1 MLSLL
6 KINFCWAPLYRN
18 KYLLIHFYPKVKLT
32 LGLLK
37 ELSAVAEN
45 GLSCRDGVD
54 TAASL
59 IKIKIMLF
67 PNLNV
72 KVDCKAIDRIK

>member
-1 MLSLL
+1 M
-6 KINFCWAPLYRN
+6 
-18 KYLLIHFYPKVKLT
+18 KLT

-72 KVDCKAIDRIK
+72 KVDRKAIDRIE